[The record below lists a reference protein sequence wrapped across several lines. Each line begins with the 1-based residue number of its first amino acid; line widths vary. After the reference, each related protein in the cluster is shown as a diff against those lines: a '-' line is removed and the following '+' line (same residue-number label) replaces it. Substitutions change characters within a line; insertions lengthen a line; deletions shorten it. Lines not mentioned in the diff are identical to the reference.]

1 MRPGLFARVRFGSG
15 SYDGGVRILLL
26 YVLPLALTLYALIDC
41 VRTDETL
48 VKGLP
53 KIVWV
58 LLIILI
64 WVIGPLAWIIAG
76 RERTWEVPQRP
87 APPRPIAPDD
97 DPDFLRDLDLD
108 VKREKPRGEDDP
120 A

>member
-1 MRPGLFARVRFGSG
+1 M
-15 SYDGGVRILLL
+15 
-26 YVLPLALTLYALIDC
+26 
-41 VRTDETL
+41 
-48 VKGLP
+48 
-53 KIVWV
+53 

-108 VKREKPRGEDDP
+108 VKRDKPRGEDDP

>member
-1 MRPGLFARVRFGSG
+1 MAGTDGAVRSYSG
-15 SYDGGVRILLL
+15 C
-26 YVLPLALTLYALIDC
+26 VLRALMFLIPLALMLYALIDC
-41 VRTDETL
+41 VRTDDSQ

-58 LLIILI
+58 LLIVVI
-64 WVIGPLAWIIAG
+64 WVIGPLAWIFAG
-76 RERTWEVPQRP
+76 RDRSWELPQRQ
-87 APPRPIAPDD
+87 APPRPVAPDD

-108 VKREKPRGEDDP
+108 VKRERPRNEDDP